1 VASHSRAKPSR
12 SALAGRA
19 ARVTGRITMFAC
31 AILLTA
37 QVPAP
42 SSTALPE
49 IGRTRAKGF
58 CTTVRDNVAPAV
70 LGLMKTDDLVGAGH
84 RGALK
89 TADDSRSSTNSALD
103 LDYLYLRAVATRMSH
118 NLDVIKKMLADEKR
132 FPKNPVTED
141 DKFALV
147 MKAQLQAAAD
157 RQAVALNHISGIV
170 ETIAIGTSLKD
181 VDANMSASVNGTGPS
196 SKTPSSGAPSTA
208 DQFLGAAS
216 LPGSGPGAMFQRS
229 NVTPSN
235 NPRQTIWDKLAQDI
249 EIQQRSIAGA
259 EQVLTPTVVAAAAAC
274 RDDGATPAPAK
285 SP

>member
-1 VASHSRAKPSR
+1 VFAQSARTRAPVLGALMG
-12 SALAGRA
+12 SAL
-19 ARVTGRITMFAC
+19 
-31 AILLTA
+31 LLTA
-37 QVPAP
+37 QAPAPAP
-42 SSTALPE
+42 SSTTLPE

-89 TADDSRSSTNSALD
+89 TADDSRSSAKNALD
-103 LDYLYLRAVATRMSH
+103 LDYIYLRAVAARMSH

-141 DKFALV
+141 DKFALL

-170 ETIAIGTSLKD
+170 ETVAIGTGLKD
-181 VDANMSASVNGTGPS
+181 IDSNMSASVNGTAPA
-196 SKTPSSGAPSTA
+196 SKTPASGAPSTA

-249 EIQQRSIAGA
+249 EVQQRSIAGA

-274 RDDGATPAPAK
+274 RDDAATPAP
-285 SP
+285 

>member
-1 VASHSRAKPSR
+1 MASHLRAKPSR
-12 SALAGRA
+12 PALAGRA
-19 ARVTGRITMFAC
+19 AGVAGRIVMLAC
-31 AILLTA
+31 AVALTA
-37 QVPAP
+37 QTPAP
-42 SSTALPE
+42 SSTGLPE

-89 TADDSRSSTNSALD
+89 TAGDSRSSAQSGALD
-103 LDYLYLRAVATRMSH
+103 LDYIYLRAVAARMAH

-141 DKFALV
+141 DKFALL

-170 ETIAIGTSLKD
+170 ETVAIGTSLKD
-181 VDANMSASVNGTGPS
+181 VDANMSASVAATTPT

-208 DQFLGAAS
+208 DQFLGAGS

-229 NVTPSN
+229 SVTPSN
-235 NPRQTIWDKLAQDI
+235 NPRQTIWDKLALDI
-249 EIQQRSIAGA
+249 EVQQKNIAGA

-274 RDDGATPAPAK
+274 KNATQ
-285 SP
+285 